1 MDRIIRF
8 VIGDIVRNR
17 IVIVYTVL
25 LLLFTFGLF
34 ALENRP
40 EKAMLSML
48 NVVLILVPLVSI
60 IFSTIY
66 FYNSGEFIELVL
78 AQPVGRRRVL
88 LVEYA
93 GLSCS
98 LVLAFLIGAALPV
111 LLYDRSA
118 ATFLLIAAGVGV
130 TVIFVSLAFL
140 GSVLFRDKARGI
152 GLALLVWFFF
162 ALVFDGL
169 LLLIMY
175 NFSDYPLEKIV
186 LAVTMLNPIDVARM
200 MVITKMDAAALM
212 GHSGE
217 VFQDFLTTFLGW
229 LVTGA
234 VLLVWAAAP
243 LWGALRIFE
252 RKDL

>member
-8 VIGDIVRNR
+8 VMGDIVRNR
-17 IVIVYTVL
+17 IVVFYMVL
-25 LLLFTFGLF
+25 LLLFTLGLF
-34 ALENRP
+34 ILENRP

-66 FYNSGEFIELVL
+66 YYNSSEFIELVL
-78 AQPVGRRRVL
+78 AQPVGRKRVL
-88 LVEYA
+88 LVEFA
-93 GLSCS
+93 GLSLS
-98 LVLAFLIGAALPV
+98 LVLAFLIGGGLPL
-111 LLYDRSA
+111 LLYDQSA
-118 ATFLLIAAGVGV
+118 ATFLLILAGIGV

-152 GLALLVWFFF
+152 GLALLIWFFF
-162 ALVFDGL
+162 ALIFDGL
-169 LLLIMY
+169 LLLILY
-175 NFSDYPLEKIV
+175 NFSDYPLEKPMLV
-186 LAVTMLNPIDVARM
+186 FTMLNPIDIARM
-200 MVITKMDAAALM
+200 LVITKMDAAALM

-217 VFQDFLTTFLGW
+217 VFRDFLTTFQGW
-229 LVTGA
+229 LAAGA
-234 VLLVWAAAP
+234 ALLVWAMAP

>member
-17 IVIVYTVL
+17 IVVFYTVL
-25 LLLFTFGLF
+25 LLLFTLGLF
-34 ALENRP
+34 TLENRP

-48 NVVLILVPLVSI
+48 NVVLILVPLVSV

-66 FYNSGEFIELVL
+66 YYNSSEFIELVL
-78 AQPVGRRRVL
+78 AQPVGRKRVL
-88 LVEYA
+88 LVEFA
-93 GLSCS
+93 GLSLS
-98 LVLAFLIGAALPV
+98 LVLAFLIGGGLPL
-111 LLYDRSA
+111 LLYDQSA
-118 ATFLLIAAGVGV
+118 ATFLLIVAGTGV

-152 GLALLVWFFF
+152 GLALLIWFFF
-162 ALVFDGL
+162 ALLFDGL
-169 LLLIMY
+169 LLLILY
-175 NFSDYPLEKIV
+175 NFSDYPLEKPMLV
-186 LAVTMLNPIDVARM
+186 FTMFNPIDIARM
-200 MVITKMDAAALM
+200 LVITKMDAAALM

-217 VFQDFLTTFLGW
+217 VFRDFLTTFRGW
-229 LVTGA
+229 MAAGA
-234 VLLVWAAAP
+234 ALLAWAIVP